1 MRFYFHLFFCAYWV
15 SVHDIKEKS
24 SPQEYAFLYV
34 FIIDVLL
41 FVTIMGLVN
50 IVVGYNVLNGLIV
63 LISCSL
69 IALFNYLIFIRN
81 KKYIHQLESFK
92 DLSSPEFQKKR
103 IRIIVVTFLVVGLL
117 AIGVS
122 TLNNQEFRAWIN
134 L

>member
-1 MRFYFHLFFCAYWV
+1 
-15 SVHDIKEKS
+15 
-24 SPQEYAFLYV
+24 
-34 FIIDVLL
+34 
-41 FVTIMGLVN
+41 MGLVN
-50 IVVGYNVLNGLIV
+50 IVVGYNVLNGFIV

-81 KKYIHQLESFK
+81 KKYIHQIESFR
-92 DLSSPEFQKKR
+92 DLSFPEKKKKR

>member
-63 LISCSL
+63 LISCSF

>member
-1 MRFYFHLFFCAYWV
+1 
-15 SVHDIKEKS
+15 
-24 SPQEYAFLYV
+24 
-34 FIIDVLL
+34 
-41 FVTIMGLVN
+41 MGLVN

-63 LISCSL
+63 LISCSF